1 MIQAGKRAPLFLAP
15 MVFSVPLFSRR
26 RDMMT
31 QSEIERKALEKAAKY
46 ICTMKC
52 GLCPMV
58 VENMPCP
65 QECDLETRPW
75 RCWFAY
81 FQSQSQAKEEA
92 EH

>member
-1 MIQAGKRAPLFLAP
+1 MVGKNPGLYSP
-15 MVFSVPLFSRR
+15 PGGGGN
-26 RDMMT
+26 MT
-31 QSEIERKALEKAAKY
+31 ECETELKALEKAAKY

-58 VENMPCP
+58 VENIPCP
-65 QECDLETRPW
+65 QQCDLETAPW

-81 FQSQSQAKEEA
+81 FRSQSQQES